1 MYRNTHHTL
10 SRCNLLVAQYGIANL
25 DSGLRRHTQMLAQR
39 HHQLR
44 GDGSVCELTR
54 PR

>member
-1 MYRNTHHTL
+1 MYRNTHCAL
-10 SRCNLLVAQYGIANL
+10 RRCNLLAAQHGIANL
-25 DSGLRRHTQMLAQR
+25 NDWLRRHTQMLAQR

-44 GDGSVCELTR
+44 GDGSICELTR

>member
-1 MYRNTHHTL
+1 MHRNTHHTL
-10 SRCNLLVAQYGIANL
+10 SRCNLLAAQHGIANL
-25 DSGLRRHTQMLAQR
+25 NGRLRRHTQMLAQR
-39 HHQLR
+39 HDQLR